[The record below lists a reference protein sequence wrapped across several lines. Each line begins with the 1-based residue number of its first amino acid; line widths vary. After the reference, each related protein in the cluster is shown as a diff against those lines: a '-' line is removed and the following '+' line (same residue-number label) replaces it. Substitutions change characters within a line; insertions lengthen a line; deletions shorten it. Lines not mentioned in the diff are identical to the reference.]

1 MSFSSDNVQVFLAV
15 IDHGS
20 FSAAARALGRVPS
33 AVSMAIAHLE
43 AELDLQ
49 LFDRSG
55 REPQPTAAARSL
67 EPQARLLAAQLQQL
81 QVQALALTQG
91 LENRLTLAIAPELL
105 AAPWS
110 AHLATLAQEHPL
122 LEVEL
127 LAAPQADALAMLH
140 SGRAQLALVFE
151 RPSLDGREGFQ
162 EVGSD
167 TLVAVM
173 APDHPVLAAAG
184 GRLREDH
191 LRSTRQIVVAGRD
204 LATSDPRFVYG
215 RHVWRTDNALAAL
228 SLITAGL
235 GWGWLPRNFTKP
247 HVAAGALV
255 EIPFENLSNGLDL
268 WVDVVW
274 SRERPLGLGAQR
286 FVALIGRKKG

>member
-1 MSFSSDNVQVFLAV
+1 MSFSSDSVALFLAV

-33 AVSMAIAHLE
+33 AVSMAIASLE
-43 AELDLQ
+43 AELDLA

-67 EPQARLLAAQLQQL
+67 EPQARLLAAQLKQL

-110 AHLATLAQEHPL
+110 GPLAALAAEYPL
-122 LEVEL
+122 LEVEV
-127 LAAPQADALAMLH
+127 LAAPQADALALLH
-140 SGRAQLALVFE
+140 SGRAHLALVFE

-162 EVGSD
+162 EVASD
-167 TLVAVM
+167 TMVAVM

-184 GRLREDH
+184 GRLREEH
-191 LRSTRQIVVAGRD
+191 LTTTRQIVVVRCSCLLYTSPSPRD
-204 LATSDPRFVYG
+204 
-215 RHVWRTDNALAAL
+215 
-228 SLITAGL
+228 
-235 GWGWLPRNFTKP
+235 
-247 HVAAGALV
+247 
-255 EIPFENLSNGLDL
+255 
-268 WVDVVW
+268 
-274 SRERPLGLGAQR
+274 
-286 FVALIGRKKG
+286 